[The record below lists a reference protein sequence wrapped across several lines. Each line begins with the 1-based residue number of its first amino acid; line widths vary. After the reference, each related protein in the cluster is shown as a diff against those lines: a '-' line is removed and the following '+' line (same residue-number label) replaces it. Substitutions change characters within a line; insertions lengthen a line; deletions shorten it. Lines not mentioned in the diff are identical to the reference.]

1 MMTEA
6 RSATI
11 VKWGANENGLN
22 MATNVPISAERKQ
35 RSIDSDDGGMKAMR
49 NF

>member
-1 MMTEA
+1 MMTESGSA
-6 RSATI
+6 AIMERS
-11 VKWGANENGLN
+11 ANENGLN